1 MEEVSSSTGGLAGFY
16 EARNRLSEAA
26 GQNRFPAKHQNRF
39 SEGGQPQLLFE
50 DPACLSKIQNQLTEA
65 QNRFCES
72 IRVGVLGGRA
82 GFNRTATGIEETCK
96 ERTDAH
102 SLTSQGTGS

>member
-1 MEEVSSSTGGLAGFY
+1 
-16 EARNRLSEAA
+16 
-26 GQNRFPAKHQNRF
+26 
-39 SEGGQPQLLFE
+39 
-50 DPACLSKIQNQLTEA
+50 
-65 QNRFCES
+65 
-72 IRVGVLGGRA
+72 VGVLGGRA

>member
-1 MEEVSSSTGGLAGFY
+1 
-16 EARNRLSEAA
+16 
-26 GQNRFPAKHQNRF
+26 
-39 SEGGQPQLLFE
+39 
-50 DPACLSKIQNQLTEA
+50 
-65 QNRFCES
+65 
-72 IRVGVLGGRA
+72 VLGGPGRRA